1 MTKIKKL
8 FETPYGRL
16 LLFVLPHW
24 QIFFISIVA
33 MCMLASTEWM
43 LPALLKPLIDESLDS
58 DNYNIRAIPLLLI
71 VLFLFRGLFSYISTV
86 SLHLVT
92 QKAIEDMRNAMF
104 SKLLRLDIGFFDS
117 NSLGAMVSKFTFDV
131 NQVAEA
137 STKVITVFVKDSLV
151 VLVLLIYLIYL
162 NWQLALLLVLIGP
175 PISFFIVRLS
185 KKMRVMSRNLQSSMG
200 DINEV
205 TEESIRANKEI
216 KVFNTYTKE
225 ELRFGIAT
233 NKVRKFHIKVVR
245 ASAALVPAIQ
255 IFVAISIAA
264 LIYIAL
270 DQASKGLTT
279 KGEFIAFITATALL
293 LPPIKRLAG
302 ANEFLQRGIA
312 ASQSVCELIDA
323 SPELTSTVECPKISK
338 SLIFHNVSFSFG
350 KKMVL
355 SNLSFQIKI
364 GELFALVG
372 PSGGGKST
380 LLNLLPIFYRPSSG
394 RIILDGLSIDSYSL
408 DSVREQIAYVGQETV
423 LFNTSILGNLV
434 YGCKEHPDSQMIERA
449 IQLANLD
456 KYVNGLP
463 NRLETR
469 VGHNGVKLSG
479 GQRQRLGIARAFLRD
494 ASLLILDEPTASL
507 DADSE
512 REIKKSISELKVG
525 RISIVVA
532 HRLSTIKEADKILF
546 INNGTIIE
554 SGSHQDLLSKKGHY
568 YNMYKESSQRE
579 T

>member
-1 MTKIKKL
+1 
-8 FETPYGRL
+8 
-16 LLFVLPHW
+16 
-24 QIFFISIVA
+24 

-58 DNYNIRAIPLLLI
+58 TNTSIRTVPFLLV

-86 SLHLVT
+86 SLHLVA

-104 SKLLRLDIGFFDS
+104 SKLLRLDIGFFDG
-117 NSLGAMVSKFTFDV
+117 NSLGAVVSKFTFDV

-151 VLVLLIYLIYL
+151 VFVLLIYLIYL
-162 NWQLALLLVLIGP
+162 NWQLALFLVLIGP
-175 PISFFIVRLS
+175 PISFFIVKLS
-185 KKMRVMSRNLQSSMG
+185 KKMRAMSKNLQTSMG

-216 KVFNTYTKE
+216 KVFNTYIKE
-225 ELRFGIAT
+225 QQRFGIAT

-255 IFVAISIAA
+255 IFVAISIAV
-264 LIYIAL
+264 LIFIAIE
-270 DQASKGLTT
+270 QASKGMTT

-323 SPELTSTVECPKISK
+323 SPELTTKLECPKISK
-338 SLIFHNVSFSFG
+338 RIVFNNVYFSFG
-350 KKMVL
+350 KKKVL
-355 SNLSFQIKI
+355 HNLSFQIEK
-364 GELFALVG
+364 GQLFALVG

-380 LLNLLPIFYRPSSG
+380 LVNLLPLFYRPTSG
-394 RIILDGLSIDSYSL
+394 QILFDDRPIDSYSL
-408 DSVREQIAYVGQETV
+408 DSVRENIAYVGQETV
-423 LFNTSILGNLV
+423 LFNTSILENLV
-434 YGCKEHPDSQMIERA
+434 YGCNEHPSPQRIERA
-449 IQLANLD
+449 IKLANLN
-456 KYVNGLP
+456 KYIEGLP
-463 NRLETR
+463 NGLDTS
-469 VGHNGVKLSG
+469 VGHNGAKLSG
-479 GQRQRLGIARAFLRD
+479 GQKQRLGIARAFLRD
-494 ASLLILDEPTASL
+494 ATLLIFDEPTAAL

-512 REIKKSISELKVG
+512 REIKNSIAELKVG

-546 INNGTIIE
+546 IDNGTIVE
-554 SGSHQDLLSKKGHY
+554 SGSHQDLLRKKGPY
-568 YNMYKESSQRE
+568 YKMYKKSSQRE